1 MSFAL
6 SLTFVIF
13 FVTMFAGVPLTFSML
28 LACVTYFVTK
38 GQPLY
43 TMVQQFF
50 AGVDTF
56 TLMAIPFFT
65 LAGDLMVESGT
76 AERMLVFA
84 NAVVGRLRGGLAYVT
99 IFSSM
104 MFGGCSGSAIAEVAG
119 LGPLQVRMMEKGGY
133 SRQFAAALMT
143 SASIQG
149 PIIPPS
155 IPMVLV
161 GAVTGTSIGGM
172 LLGGAIP
179 GVMVGLAMAVIVFA
193 QSRRMKAAGNP
204 YTLLEVARI
213 TFLSIPFLLMPFII
227 LGGILS
233 GAFTPTEASAVAVAY
248 GLLLLFVNA
257 RGRPDY
263 RKLFDIITRAA
274 ILSGAILMLSGASN
288 VLGWILATEQVPRKI
303 AAGLFTI
310 SHDPKVMLLVINIFL
325 LIWGCFMDMLPA
337 IFIVVPILMPLA
349 TQLGINPIHFG
360 VVVVFNLVLGLLTP
374 PYGTALFAGSM
385 VTGVPL
391 EQIVRKMWPFF
402 LSSVAVLLLITFVP
416 DIVLILPRW
425 FGLDK

>member
-1 MSFAL
+1 
-6 SLTFVIF
+6 
-13 FVTMFAGVPLTFSML
+13 
-28 LACVTYFVTK
+28 
-38 GQPLY
+38 
-43 TMVQQFF
+43 
-50 AGVDTF
+50 
-56 TLMAIPFFT
+56 
-65 LAGDLMVESGT
+65 
-76 AERMLVFA
+76 
-84 NAVVGRLRGGLAYVT
+84 
-99 IFSSM
+99 M

-193 QSRRMKAAGNP
+193 QSRRMKAAGSP